1 MARSAVSAD
10 LDQRDDFAEL
20 PDQLPLLPVRDL
32 AVFPFM
38 VVPLFVSRPIS
49 LAAVEEALAADRRL
63 FLVAQRDPHEASP
76 GLDDLYSVGTLGKIL
91 RVQRHPDAQVKIL
104 VQGLRRIRMQ
114 RVLREQPALV
124 VRPEPLA
131 DPGGEIPKQQIEG
144 TIRAVKASLKRLEEV
159 GKGLPD
165 EVMTVLMGLNEPGAL
180 ADLVASNLSLKV
192 SDAQLVLETASP
204 MGRLTLVN
212 DMLAREAEVMAWK
225 QKIQTQ
231 AKAEMSRTQREY
243 FLREQLKQIRHELGD
258 IDGKQEELDELRG
271 RLSKAGLPVDA
282 EREAKKQL
290 RRLDAMSTESAE
302 AAVVRTYLDW
312 LADLPWSATSSDRI
326 DLHEAKRIL
335 DEDHYGLD
343 HVKDRILE
351 YLGVLKLKG
360 DHRGP
365 ILCFVGPPGVGKT
378 TIGRSIAKAVGRKF
392 VRVSLGGVHDE
403 SEIRGHRRTY
413 VGAMP
418 GRIIGGLKQAGTCNP
433 VFMLDELDKLGKDGR
448 GDPSAALLEVLDP
461 EQNSTFRDHY
471 MNLPFDLSRVLWVAT
486 ANVVESMP
494 PALRD
499 RMEIIHLP
507 GYDLEEKV
515 TIARRFLIPNQ
526 TEAAGLRPQHVVIS
540 NGAVETLIDRYTRE
554 AGLRGLERQIAALC
568 RKVARRIVEGKAG
581 QASDGS
587 TKRVRIG
594 GKDLERYLG
603 PPKHDPD
610 RPDESD
616 RIGLATGLAWTEAGG
631 RILHVE
637 ATAMPG
643 QQGLT
648 LTGQLGP
655 VMKESATAALSYART
670 KIEDFGLTADVFKD
684 RELHVHVPKGAIPK
698 DGPSAGITMA
708 TALVSLLTECPIRRD
723 IAMTGEITLR
733 GRVLGVGGLRQ
744 KLLAA
749 ARAGIRE
756 VLVPVANEPDLKEM
770 PARLR
775 QQVTIRPVAELDEVL
790 AIALVGFEG
799 RMRRRGPSGRV
810 PKVGVV

>member
-1 MARSAVSAD
+1 MSAD

-63 FLVAQRDPHEASP
+63 FLVAQRDPHEVSP
-76 GLDDLYSVGTLGKIL
+76 GLGGLYSVGTLGKIL
-91 RVQRHPDAQVKIL
+91 RVQRQPDAQVKIL

-114 RVLREQPALV
+114 RVLREQPAFV
-124 VRPEPLA
+124 VRPEPLVEPNA
-131 DPGGEIPKQQIEG
+131 DTTNQQIEG

-159 GKGLPD
+159 GKGLPE

-192 SDAQLVLETASP
+192 SDAQLVLEMASP
-204 MGRLTLVN
+204 MGRLALVN

-258 IDGKQEELDELRG
+258 IDGKQEELDELRD
-271 RLSKAGLPVDA
+271 RLTKAGLPAEA

-290 RRLDAMSTESAE
+290 RRLDAMSAESAE

-312 LADLPWSATSSDRI
+312 LADIPWTATSPDRI
-326 DLHEAKRIL
+326 DLIEAKRIL
-335 DEDHYGLD
+335 DDEHYGLD
-343 HVKDRILE
+343 PVKDRILE

-378 TIGRSIAKAVGRKF
+378 SIGRSIAKAVGRHF

-418 GRIIGGLKQAGTCNP
+418 GRIIAGLKQAGARNP
-433 VFMLDELDKLGKDGR
+433 VFMLDELDKMGKDGR
-448 GDPSAALLEVLDP
+448 GDPAAALLEVLDP
-461 EQNSTFRDHY
+461 EQNATFRDHY
-471 MNLPFDLSRVLWVAT
+471 LNLPFDLSRVMWVAT
-486 ANVVESMP
+486 ANVVESMA

-499 RMEIIHLP
+499 RMEIIDLP
-507 GYDLEEKV
+507 GYDLEEKIA
-515 TIARRFLIPNQ
+515 IARRFLIPNQ
-526 TEAAGLRPQHVVIS
+526 TEAAGLRPQHLSIS
-540 NGAVETLIDRYTRE
+540 NGAVETLVDRYTRE

-568 RKVARRIVEGKAG
+568 RKVARRIAEGKETTDA
-581 QASDGS
+581 DGAA
-587 TKRVRIG
+587 KRVRIG
-594 GKDLERYLG
+594 PEDLESYLG

-616 RIGLATGLAWTEAGG
+616 RVGLATGMAWTEAGG
-631 RILHVE
+631 TILHVE

-643 QQGLT
+643 RQGLT

-655 VMKESATAALSYART
+655 VMKESATAALSCARSKT
-670 KIEDFGLTADVFKD
+670 EDFGLTAEVFKD
-684 RELHVHVPKGAIPK
+684 RELHLHVPKGAIPK
-698 DGPSAGITMA
+698 DGPSAGVTMA
-708 TALVSLLTECPIRRD
+708 TALISLLTGCPVRRD
-723 IAMTGEITLR
+723 VAMTGEITLR

-749 ARAGIRE
+749 ARAGIRL
-756 VLVPVANEPDLKEM
+756 VLVPTANEPDLKEM
-770 PARLR
+770 PDRLR
-775 QQVTIRPVAELDEVL
+775 HQVRIIAVSELDEVL
-790 AIALVGFEG
+790 ELALVGFEG
-799 RMRRRGPSGRV
+799 QAQRRQTPVS
-810 PKVGVV
+810 KVGLA

>member
-1 MARSAVSAD
+1 MANKAVSAE
-10 LDQRDDFAEL
+10 LDQRDDFADL

-63 FLVAQRDPHEASP
+63 FLVAQRDPHEVTP
-76 GLDDLYSVGTLGKIL
+76 NLDGLYAVGTLGKIL

-124 VRPEPLA
+124 VRPESLMEPPQEA
-131 DPGGEIPKQQIEG
+131 SKQEIEG

-159 GKGLPD
+159 GKGLPE

-192 SDAQLVLETASP
+192 SDAQLVLEMASP
-204 MGRLTLVN
+204 LGRLALVN
-212 DMLAREAEVMAWK
+212 EMLAREAEVMAWK
-225 QKIQTQ
+225 NKIQTQ
-231 AKAEMSRTQREY
+231 AKAEMSRTQREH

-258 IDGKQEELDELRG
+258 IDGKQDELDELRE
-271 RLSKAGLPVDA
+271 RFAKAELPPEA

-290 RRLDAMSTESAE
+290 RRLESMSSESAE

-312 LADLPWSATSSDRI
+312 LADLPWSAKSPDRI
-326 DLHEAKRIL
+326 DLIEAKRIL
-335 DEDHYGLD
+335 DEEHYGLER
-343 HVKDRILE
+343 VKDRILE

-378 TIGRSIAKAVGRKF
+378 SIGRSIARAIGRSF
-392 VRVSLGGVHDE
+392 VRISLGGVHDE

-418 GRIIGGLKQAGTCNP
+418 GRIISGLKQAASRNP

-461 EQNSTFRDHY
+461 EQNTSFRDHY
-471 MNLPFDLSRVLWVAT
+471 LNLPFDLSRVLWVAT

-494 PALRD
+494 PPLRD

-507 GYDLEEKV
+507 GYDLEEKA

-526 TEAAGLRPQHVVIS
+526 TESAGLKPQDIVIS
-540 NGAVETLIDRYTRE
+540 NSAVEMLIDRYTRE
-554 AGLRGLERQIAALC
+554 AGVRGLERQIAALC

-581 QASDGS
+581 IGSDGFN
-587 TKRVRIG
+587 KRVRIG
-594 GKDLERYLG
+594 AKDLERFLG
-603 PPKHDPD
+603 SPKHDPD

-616 RIGLATGLAWTEAGG
+616 RVGLATGLAWTEVGG
-631 RILHVE
+631 TILHVE
-637 ATAMPG
+637 ATAMQG
-643 QQGLT
+643 RQGLT

-655 VMKESATAALSYART
+655 VMKESATAALSCARS
-670 KIEDFGLTADVFKD
+670 KIEDFGLTAEVFKD
-684 RELHVHVPKGAIPK
+684 RELHLHVPKGAIPK
-698 DGPSAGITMA
+698 DGPSAGVTMA
-708 TALVSLLTECPIRRD
+708 TALISLLTGCPVRRD
-723 IAMTGEITLR
+723 VAMTGEITLR
-733 GRVLGVGGLRQ
+733 GRVLGIGGLRQ

-756 VLVPVANEPDLKEM
+756 VVVPVANEPDLKEM

-775 QQVTIRPVAELDEVL
+775 QQVTITPVAELDEVL
-790 AIALVGFEG
+790 ALALVGFEG
-799 RMRRRGPSGRV
+799 RVRRRGPGPV
-810 PKVGVV
+810 PKVGVA

>member
-1 MARSAVSAD
+1 MSSE

-63 FLVAQRDPHEASP
+63 FLVAQRDPQEANP
-76 GLDDLYSVGTLGKIL
+76 GLEGLYAVGTLGKIL

-114 RVLREQPALV
+114 RLLREQPALV

-131 DPGGEIPKQQIEG
+131 EPANDSSDQQVEG
-144 TIRAVKASLKRLEEV
+144 TIRAVKASLKRLEEA
-159 GKGLPD
+159 GKGLPE

-192 SDAQLVLETASP
+192 DDAQRVLETGSP
-204 MGRLTLVN
+204 MGRLALVN

-231 AKAEMSRTQREY
+231 AKAEMTRTQREY
-243 FLREQLKQIRHELGD
+243 FLREQLKQIRSELGD
-258 IDGKQEELDELRG
+258 IDGKQEELDDLRD
-271 RLSKAGLPVDA
+271 RLVKAGLPPEA
-282 EREAKKQL
+282 EREANKQL
-290 RRLDAMSTESAE
+290 RRLEAMSTESAE

-312 LADLPWSATSSDRI
+312 IGDLPWSSNSAERI
-326 DLHEAKRIL
+326 DLIEAKRIL
-335 DEDHYGLD
+335 DEEHYGLEA
-343 HVKDRILE
+343 VKDRILE

-378 TIGRSIAKAVGRKF
+378 TIGRSIAKAVGRPF

-418 GRIIGGLKQAGTCNP
+418 GRIITGLKQAGARNP
-433 VFMLDELDKLGKDGR
+433 VFMLDELDKLGRDGR

-461 EQNSTFRDHY
+461 EQNVGFRDHY
-471 MNLPFDLSRVLWVAT
+471 LNLPFDLSRVLWVAT

-507 GYDLEEKV
+507 GYDMEEKV
-515 TIARRFLIPNQ
+515 TIARRFLVPNQ
-526 TEAAGLRPQHVVIS
+526 TEASGLRAQHVVIS
-540 NGAVETLIDRYTRE
+540 NAAVEALIDRYTRE
-554 AGLRGLERQIAALC
+554 AGLRELERQIAALC

-581 QASDGS
+581 TAANG
-587 TKRVRIG
+587 TAKRVRIG
-594 GKDLERYLG
+594 PKDLERYLG
-603 PPKHDPD
+603 SPKHDPD

-616 RIGLATGLAWTEAGG
+616 RVGLATGLAWTEAGG
-631 RILHVE
+631 SILHVE

-643 QQGLT
+643 TQGLT
-648 LTGQLGP
+648 LTGHLGP
-655 VMKESATAALSYART
+655 VMKESATAALSCARS
-670 KIEDFGLTADVFKD
+670 KIEDFGLTSDVFKD

-698 DGPSAGITMA
+698 DGPSAGVTMA
-708 TALVSLLTECPIRRD
+708 TALVSLLTGCPIRRD
-723 IAMTGEITLR
+723 VAMTGEITLR
-733 GRVLGVGGLRQ
+733 GRVLAVGGLRQ

-756 VLVPVANEPDLKEM
+756 VFVPVANEPDLKEI

-775 QQVTIRPVAELDEVL
+775 QQVTITRVGEIDEVL
-790 AIALVGFEG
+790 KAALVGFDG
-799 RMRRRGPSGRV
+799 RSRHRGPGSL
-810 PKVGVV
+810 PKVGVA